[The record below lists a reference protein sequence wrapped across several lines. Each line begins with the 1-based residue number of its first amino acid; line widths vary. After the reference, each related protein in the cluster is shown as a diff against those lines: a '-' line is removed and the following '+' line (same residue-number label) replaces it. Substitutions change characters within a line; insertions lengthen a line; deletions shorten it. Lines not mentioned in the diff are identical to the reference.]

1 MIFDPEN
8 HVRIRE
14 IGFMEAQHSLG
25 AEELLQIG
33 ISSINAGVFDA
44 GVEWLKLAQTTIGQ
58 VHNEDVF
65 MTPDMQNIKTRL
77 REAQKIHDHML
88 DHRGVVS
95 GTHRCNRLP
104 FNEKLRKK
112 KKFREARL
120 ANKTLTERPEKA
132 LHLVPLHA
140 EGKDVKEAGLRDNF
154 EHICKGAQM
163 RTAEMD
169 AELRCRLLHHHD
181 PFAKLGPFKMEEA
194 SLQPYIM
201 VVRQLMASSE
211 MEHFKAT
218 AVNELFRSGHAGK
231 EGQTTSMRR
240 TSKQAWLDHRSFN
253 YSISDLSA
261 VLRTSEAETN
271 KTLRENI
278 GWASIMVRPETL
290 ISSDKV
296 LERVSNRMER
306 ATKTNLISPVG
317 AEMFQVPDSKKSFLD
332 LFLADTSS
340 HTSP

>member
-1 MIFDPEN
+1 
-8 HVRIRE
+8 
-14 IGFMEAQHSLG
+14 MEAQHSLG
-25 AEELLQIG
+25 PEELLQIG

-44 GVEWLKLAQTTIGQ
+44 GVEWLKLAEATIGE
-58 VHNEDVF
+58 VHDEDVF

-77 REAQKIHDHML
+77 VEAQKIHDHML

-95 GTHRCNRLP
+95 GTHRCNPLP

-181 PFAKLGPFKMEEA
+181 PFAKLGPFMMEEA

-201 VVRQLMASSE
+201 VVRQLMTSSE
-211 MEHFKAT
+211 MEHFKET

-278 GWASIMVRPETL
+278 GWASIMVRPETM

-306 ATKTNLISPVG
+306 ATKTKLISPVG
-317 AEMFQVPDSKKSFLD
+317 AEMFQVPDSKKSFLN
-332 LFLADTSS
+332 FYLAGFNR
-340 HTSP
+340 